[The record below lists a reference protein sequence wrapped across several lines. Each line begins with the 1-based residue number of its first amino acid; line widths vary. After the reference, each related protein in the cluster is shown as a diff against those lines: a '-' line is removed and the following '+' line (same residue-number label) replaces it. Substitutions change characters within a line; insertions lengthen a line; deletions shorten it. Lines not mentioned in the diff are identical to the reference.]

1 MTNERGEYI
10 AQAKEKL
17 DLLNARIVE
26 LEAKANEKAGEVRRE
41 FKAKLTGIRELKDQ
55 ADGRLE
61 RLRLTS
67 QPAWEDAKRGAEQ
80 AWKSVA
86 DAVEKAK
93 ERFQ

>member
-10 AQAKEKL
+10 AQAREKL
-17 DLLNARIVE
+17 EILNARIVE
-26 LEAKANEKAGEVRRE
+26 LEAKANEKAGDVRRE
-41 FKAKLTGIRELKDQ
+41 LKARLSGIRELKGQ

-67 QPAWEDAKRGAEQ
+67 QPAWEDAKRSVEQ
-80 AWKSVA
+80 ARKSVA
-86 DAVEKAK
+86 DAVEKAR